1 MSEMETYVI
10 RFSIYA
16 AVDGGLDGLARAIHV
31 VRKAPVQF
39 HDMAVIDSGE
49 TKEVSLRISGRKKDV
64 EWLSKKLE
72 KVVEVLE
79 VKLQKIPTEIAV
91 SSVQRA

>member
-1 MSEMETYVI
+1 MEQETYVLK
-10 RFSIYA
+10 FSIYA

-31 VRKAPVQF
+31 VRKAPVHF
-39 HDMAVIDSGE
+39 HDMAVIDSGK
-49 TKEVSLRISGRKKDV
+49 TKEVTLRISGKKKDV

-79 VKLQKIPTEIAV
+79 VKVQPMPTEV
-91 SSVQRA
+91 SLMVLHSA